1 MESQPDIVNTN
12 LLKESMERIQ
22 PYFKLNLKKKVLEVW
37 HGSAISFYGLLDE
50 DIPIVEKLLQRDF
63 KTAILFRRHSNEAI
77 SEMALDI
84 LERRG

>member
-22 PYFKLNLKKKVLEVW
+22 PYYKLNLKKKVLEVW

-63 KTAILFRRHSNEAI
+63 KTAILYRRSNNDGI
-77 SEMALDI
+77 SSMCDDI
-84 LERRG
+84 IVQRG